1 MQIVLNNLREKS
13 ICTGPNKRLL
23 LAVKKRGWD
32 NYYAPLH
39 CFPEAGCYVSS
50 SKP

>member
-32 NYYAPLH
+32 NNYAPLH
-39 CFPEAGCYVSS
+39 CFPKAGRYVSS
-50 SKP
+50 SKS